1 MEYLFPF
8 DTCEK
13 PNEKGIAQ
21 PYSSLFNLINCIII
35 LSFLYKTKKNYTF
48 YFLFSILLFEIF
60 HLFSHLI
67 HIQNYT
73 QLSIIHLLSYFIN
86 LSLFYTLYRYTNKL
100 PTIHFLFY
108 LLLVIVFDIY
118 FFLTINVIH
127 YIVTQTLLFSS
138 LLFYY
143 HSFLPDIR
151 TILVVASILI
161 LLLVNEKYNCET
173 MLSIYPDFPFHSF
186 VEIGGILFF
195 YFVCSTFYK
204 L

>member
-13 PNEKGIAQ
+13 PKNGIAQ
-21 PYSSLFNLINCIII
+21 PYSSLFNAINCIII
-35 LSFLYKTKKNYTF
+35 LSFLYKTKKKYTF
-48 YFLFSILLFEIF
+48 YFLFFILLFEIF
-60 HLFSHLI
+60 HLFSHMI

-73 QLSIIHLLSYFIN
+73 QLSIIHLLSYCIN

-100 PTIHFLFY
+100 PTLFFLFY
-108 LLLVIVFDIY
+108 LFLVVVFDIY
-118 FFLTINVIH
+118 SFLTINVIH

-138 LLFYY
+138 LLLYY
-143 HSFLPDIR
+143 RTYLPDIR

-161 LLLVNEKYNCET
+161 LLLVNEKYNCEK
-173 MLSIYPDFPFHSF
+173 MLSMYPTFPFHIF